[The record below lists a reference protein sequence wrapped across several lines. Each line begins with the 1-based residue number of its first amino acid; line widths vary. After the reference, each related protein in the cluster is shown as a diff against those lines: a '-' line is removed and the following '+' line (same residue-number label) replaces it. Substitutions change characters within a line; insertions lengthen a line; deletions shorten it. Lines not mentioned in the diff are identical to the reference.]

1 MKLNFTILI
10 FTVAI
15 CTFCFTSCKKDNFKT
30 TTKNLN
36 TATVDSNKA
45 AAIRFAVSFYKS
57 VTGVYGGAEL
67 KNGIKIASVN
77 SSAKK
82 RPVLMSINP
91 LCGMVIDTTADNT
104 IIVTD
109 TTRYHYGGTFSFTY
123 TCTTDAPDGYKN
135 DNSFFTTLR
144 TTNTLDTVHVI
155 QKYNVKALDNTYKLV
170 SLNGTMETQET
181 NQIFNGPFYPYGPQV
196 NINTDLIYNFGQY
209 TLNNIKVDVSSG
221 IPDMTSGTATLSD
234 YNVVQ
239 NKNNTNIDFFH
250 TIFATITFLGNHLAR
265 VEAGVAIGFAPPPPT
280 PTYVYTVNVLTGQIV
295 N

>member
-10 FTVAI
+10 FTAAI
-15 CTFCFTSCKKDNFKT
+15 YVFCFTSCKKDNFKT
-30 TTKNLN
+30 ATKNLS
-36 TATVDSNKA
+36 TDDANKA
-45 AAIRFAVSFYKS
+45 AAIQFAVSFYKS

-77 SSAKK
+77 PSAKK
-82 RPVLMSINP
+82 GPVLMSINP

-104 IIVTD
+104 IIND

-123 TCTTDAPDGYKN
+123 TCSTDSPDGYKN
-135 DNSFFTTLR
+135 NNSFFTTTR
-144 TTNTLDTVHVI
+144 TTNTLDTLHVV
-155 QKYNVKALDNTYKLV
+155 QQYNVKALDNTYTLV
-170 SLNGTMETQET
+170 SLNGKMETQET
-181 NQIFNGPFYPYGPQV
+181 RQIFNGPFYPYGPQL
-196 NINTDLIYNFGQY
+196 NINTDLIYDFGQY

-221 IPDMTSGTATLSD
+221 IPDMIAGTATLSD
-234 YNVVQ
+234 YNVVR
-239 NKNNTNIDFFH
+239 NKNNTNVDFFH